1 MDVAILPFCI
11 DKEIVQNVATRRTEK
26 QSKDAQE
33 GNVSAI
39 RADGASVQTAS
50 DRRPMG
56 IERLQNKSCALCK
69 KALPHSIIFPKN
81 GRLGGT
87 KCYQTKQKSEALLCW
102 DQRRPPPSLPL
113 FDAWSPCPSGP
124 VAGARAA
131 PLRLGGRSLRH
142 APVAGATRPLCRSS
156 RCAAPPRCLEPRH
169 ASPPRRRIPR
179 RVTPHHR

>member
-1 MDVAILPFCI
+1 MHKKATYPQSGLTVQACKLRAIDVRWESSGCKTNRARFAKRPSRTLLFFQ
-11 DKEIVQNVATRRTEK
+11 KMAGSVERSVTR
-26 QSKDAQE
+26 
-33 GNVSAI
+33 
-39 RADGASVQTAS
+39 
-50 DRRPMG
+50 
-56 IERLQNKSCALCK
+56 QNK
-69 KALPHSIIFPKN
+69 
-81 GRLGGT
+81 
-87 KCYQTKQKSEALLCW
+87 KSEALLCW

-124 VAGARAA
+124 AAGARAA